1 MAALGI
7 LQELAQQHAALSL
20 VLESLQLY
28 PGMLIK
34 VVLDE
39 LLLEAQDRQEV
50 QLQLAEVAKAEL
62 VEEQRID
69 DANVSFM
76 LVEELPRIGSLLR
89 LLGQLLQP
97 LHSGANSILI
107 RVLLGLQSLLLD
119 LLGLDAEGMRVEG
132 LLGDPVHLL
141 FV

>member
-1 MAALGI
+1 M
-7 LQELAQQHAALSL
+7 L
-20 VLESLQLY
+20 VE
-28 PGMLIK
+28 

-50 QLQLAEVAKAEL
+50 QLQLAEITEAEL
-62 VEEQRID
+62 VEEQRIY
-69 DANVSFM
+69 DADVGLV

-97 LHSGANSILI
+97 LHSCTNSILI
-107 RVLLGLQSLLLD
+107 RALLGLQSLLLD
-119 LLGLDAEGMRVEG
+119 LLGLDAESMRVEG
-132 LLGDPVHLL
+132 LFGDPVHLF